1 MDGEREQVRC
11 GAKLPHDPHG
21 WPGMFGGQS
30 LLCDGGYRLCGA
42 STIAAVTHPG
52 HFWGDRARRSAL
64 VRGVGGKGGVAPDL
78 HLRWHPCYNGTVPG
92 HGSPGT
98 VSERTPQ

>member
-52 HFWGDRARRSAL
+52 HFWGTEHDGPHWCAGWEEREVS
-64 VRGVGGKGGVAPDL
+64 
-78 HLRWHPCYNGTVPG
+78 HPICT
-92 HGSPGT
+92 
-98 VSERTPQ
+98 